1 MFKKIKTY
9 KKIKVGIYEDKY
21 DYQVRLIFSDKL
33 NTIEKNDDC
42 RLIYTRSFSELPV
55 ALGYYKVLTLLSKES
70 IEQLIA
76 TDSN

>member
-9 KKIKVGIYEDKY
+9 KKIKVGIYENKY
-21 DYQVRLIFSDKL
+21 DYKVRLIFSDKP
-33 NTIEKNDDC
+33 EKNENNDNC
-42 RLIYTRSFSELPV
+42 RLIYTRSFSELSV

-76 TDSN
+76 IDSN